1 MRVSNGGS
9 LALSQSRSRVCAPR
23 TTVAPLVA
31 VLVLTLIAA
40 TPAGASGP
48 MIEQRAPL
56 PSRGTQATNG
66 PAEHHSLPT
75 GRLIVT
81 YRAAAATQ
89 DRHAARASARAT
101 LVTPVALP
109 HVELVQPS
117 GDIGDAMA
125 ELRSRPEVASVEPE
139 YRRTLFGGPTGE
151 PLVGDQ
157 WALDNTGQVVNGYPG
172 VRDVDMNVFEA
183 WNVTTG
189 SADVVVAVIDDGVDF
204 SHPDLAGQA
213 WVNPGEIAGNGID
226 DDADGKIDDVNGW
239 DFCHDDATPHDA
251 GEDFHG
257 THVAGSIAAAGNG
270 IGVAGIAPN
279 VRIMALKF
287 IDSANPDD
295 PTCGTDTQAI
305 AAIEYAK
312 QHGARIINA
321 SWGGY
326 DNSGALE
333 AAIRD
338 SGLLFVAAAGN
349 DGTNNDLS
357 PVYPAAY
364 QMNTLLS
371 VASVHNQGYL
381 SSFSNFGPRTVA
393 IAAPGEDILSTV
405 PDGAYEEYSGT
416 SMAAANASGVAAL
429 ALSAHPLLDST
440 ALRAHLVATARAL
453 PSITGWITNAR
464 MLDARGAVVSKPD
477 IRRLAGAD
485 RYATAAAISA
495 ATYVPHVRYLFVANG
510 LSFPD
515 ALAGGAVAAQFGAP
529 LLLVKPTSIPTVTL
543 NEIKRLKPQQI
554 FVLGG
559 TGVVSNAVLSQLGS
573 YQTDAGGPYRL
584 AGPDR
589 YATAAAIS
597 AAVDW
602 PNTPTVFI
610 ANGLNFPDALA
621 GGAVTARFVGPVLLT
636 SPASLPQATKTEL
649 ARLHP
654 TKIVILGG
662 TGSVSTTVGTQ
673 LKSYVSSA
681 ARVERWAGADRY
693 ATAQVIASHLYGL
706 TPVPRTV
713 YLASGTAFPDGLSG
727 DPPAGA
733 YGGALLLTRSDLLPA
748 PTKSALTTIDP
759 VRIFV
764 LGGTGV
770 VSDAVVAEVR
780 GLFP

>member
-1 MRVSNGGS
+1 V
-9 LALSQSRSRVCAPR
+9 
-23 TTVAPLVA
+23 VAPLVA
-31 VLVLTLIAA
+31 ALLMTLIAA
-40 TPAGASGP
+40 APAGASGP
-48 MIEQRAPL
+48 LIRQQPPL
-56 PSRGTQATNG
+56 PSRGTHPTST
-66 PAEHHSLPT
+66 PAAHRSLPT

-81 YRAAAATQ
+81 YRAAAAAQ
-89 DRHAARASARAT
+89 DRRAARASVRAT
-101 LVTPVALP
+101 FVKAVALP
-109 HVELVQPS
+109 NAELVQPA
-117 GDIGDAMA
+117 GDVGAALA
-125 ELRSRPEVASVEPE
+125 ELQRRPEVASVERE
-139 YRRTLFGGPTGE
+139 YRRAVFGGPTGE
-151 PLVGDQ
+151 PLIGQQ
-157 WALDNTGQVVNGYPG
+157 WALNNTGQTVNGYPG

-189 SADVVVAVIDDGVDF
+189 SSDVVVAVIDDGVDF

-226 DDADGKIDDVNGW
+226 DDLDGLVDDVNGW
-239 DFCHDDATPHDA
+239 DFCHNDATLHDA

-270 IGVAGIAPN
+270 IGVVGIAPK

-287 IDSANPDD
+287 INSANPDD
-295 PTCGTDTQAI
+295 PSCGQDTQAV
-305 AAIEYAK
+305 AAIAYAK

-326 DNSGALE
+326 DNSAALE
-333 AAIRD
+333 TAIRD

-349 DGTNNDLS
+349 DDSNNDVF
-357 PVYPAAY
+357 PMYPAAY
-364 QMNTLLS
+364 QIDTLLS

-381 SSFSNFGPRTVA
+381 SSFSNYGPQSVA
-393 IAAPGEDILSTV
+393 IAAPGEDILSTI
-405 PDGAYEEYSGT
+405 PEGAYDEFSGT

-429 ALSAHPLLDST
+429 AASAHPSLGST
-440 ALRAHLVATARAL
+440 ALRAHLIATARAL
-453 PSITGWITNAR
+453 PMSTGWIANPR
-464 MLDARGAVVSKPD
+464 MVDARGAVVGKPD
-477 IRRLAGAD
+477 IRRLAGTD

-495 ATYVPHVRYLFVANG
+495 ATYVPHVRYLLVANG

-559 TGVVSNAVLSQLGS
+559 TGVVSNSVLTQLAAYDG
-573 YQTDAGGPYRL
+573 DVGGPYRL
-584 AGPDR
+584 AGADR
-589 YATAAAIS
+589 YSTAAAIS
-597 AAVDW
+597 AAATW
-602 PNTPTVFI
+602 SRTPTVFI

-621 GGAVTARFVGPVLLT
+621 GGAVTPAFVGPVLLT
-636 SPASLPQATKTEL
+636 LPTGLPQATRTEL
-649 ARLHP
+649 ARLQP

-673 LKSYVSSA
+673 LKAYVPSP

-706 TPVPRTV
+706 TPAPRTV
-713 YLASGTAFPDGLSG
+713 FLASGTTFPDGLSG

-733 YGGALLLTRSDLLPA
+733 YGGALLLTRSDLLPV
-748 PTKSALTTIDP
+748 PTKSALTAIDP

-770 VSDAVVAEVR
+770 VSDAVMAQVR
-780 GLFP
+780 ALFP